1 MAAPAPAPLPVSHA
15 RAISASSRGS
25 RLLPLGPVG
34 PLGPLGPLGRRRRA
48 VVAGAGGATG
58 IASARAALIPLGIVT
73 LVMLVLPTILATHSS
88 LEITS
93 AGPFHH
99 PSLAYPLGTDDL
111 GRDVFSRVLYGA
123 RASWLAALGVILI
136 GAAFGALIGAVAGAF
151 GGILD
156 TILMRVT
163 DLFLAL
169 PAPVLAIAVIASVG
183 PSLLHTLLAL
193 SIVWWPWYARIVR
206 GEVRALAGRPHAE
219 AARLA
224 GVGRTRLVLRHLLP
238 GAFAPVIVAMSLDVG
253 NLILALAALSF
264 IGLGAP
270 PPAAELGSMSAR
282 GLEYLFGYAWVP
294 LAPAVGVAV
303 LALLANLLGEKAN
316 RSLDQRTTR

>member
-1 MAAPAPAPLPVSHA
+1 MASAPASARRPGLAGSWSPRFPIGRHRPA
-15 RAISASSRGS
+15 IE
-25 RLLPLGPVG
+25 
-34 PLGPLGPLGRRRRA
+34 
-48 VVAGAGGATG
+48 AGAGGIG
-58 IASARAALIPLGIVT
+58 ARAALIPLGIVT
-73 LVMLVLPTILATHSS
+73 LVMVVLPPLLATHSA
-88 LEITS
+88 LDITT

-99 PSLAYPLGTDDL
+99 PSVRYPFGTDDI

-123 RASWLAALGVILI
+123 RTSWLSALGVIVV
-136 GAAFGALIGAVAGAF
+136 GASFGGLVGALAGAF
-151 GGILD
+151 GGIID
-156 TILMRVT
+156 TILMRLT

-183 PSLLHTLLAL
+183 PSLFHTLLAL

-206 GEVRALAGRPHAE
+206 GEVRALAARPHAE

-224 GVGRTRLVLRHLLP
+224 GVGRARLVLRHLLP
-238 GAFAPVIVAMSLDVG
+238 GALAPVIVAMSLDVG

-270 PPAAELGSMSAR
+270 PPAAELGAMSSQ

-294 LAPAVGVAV
+294 LAPAIGVAG
-303 LALLANLLGEKAN
+303 LALIANLLGEKAN
-316 RSLDQRTTR
+316 RSLDERTTR